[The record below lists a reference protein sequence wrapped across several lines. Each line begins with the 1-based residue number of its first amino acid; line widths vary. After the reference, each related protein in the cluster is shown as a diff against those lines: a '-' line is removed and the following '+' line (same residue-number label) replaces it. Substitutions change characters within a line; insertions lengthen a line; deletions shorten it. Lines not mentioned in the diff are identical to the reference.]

1 MKSRLFFAAVLVAT
15 VIVVVTVPGAAVA
28 QENETTN
35 RTPTD
40 PEYLERVDSD
50 VVLLDWTFEDG
61 VFSVRLENRGHRP
74 TTVTV
79 SEAMQLEEGTGQ
91 MSIQQETLMPGE
103 TTITMPVPER
113 DGAAALTLTTPES
126 LRNGTG
132 TYISTGGGD
141 DNPFAALG
149 GTSGLITGIGV
160 TVAVALGAASFV
172 VWRES
177 DGVEVAD

>member
-1 MKSRLFFAAVLVAT
+1 VLVAT

-91 MSIQQETLMPGE
+91 MSIQQGE
-103 TTITMPVPER
+103 TTITMPVPDR
-113 DGAAALTLTTPES
+113 NGVAALTLTTPES